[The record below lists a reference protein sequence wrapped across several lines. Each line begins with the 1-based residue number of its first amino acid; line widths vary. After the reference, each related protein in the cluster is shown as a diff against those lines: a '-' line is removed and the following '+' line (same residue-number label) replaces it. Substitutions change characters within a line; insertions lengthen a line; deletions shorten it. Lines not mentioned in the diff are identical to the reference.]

1 MQGDSHATAKLLS
14 EALPHIRRY
23 DGATIVIKLGG
34 YTVRNEEVLQA
45 FARDVVLMRQ
55 CNLKPVV
62 VHGGGPMINETLSRL
77 GVQSKFLDGRR
88 ISDRE
93 TVEVVEMVLSGS
105 VNKRIVQAI
114 NIQGGSAVGVSG
126 KDADLIVCKAAD
138 PELGLVGE
146 PVGINPD
153 LVTTLQAGG
162 HVPVIAPIGTGMG
175 GETYNVNGDTA
186 AGAIA
191 AGLQADRLLLLTD
204 VPGVRGRD
212 GKILPFLSPESAR
225 ELIADGVIEGGMIPK
240 TRTALDAVSEGV
252 RAVIIMDGQVPNACL
267 LELFTDKGYGTL
279 IGRRSI
285 KWKMKYS

>member
-34 YTVRNEEVLQA
+34 YTVRNDEVLQA

-77 GVQSKFLDGRR
+77 GVPSKFLDGRR
-88 ISDRE
+88 VSDRE

-114 NIQGGSAVGVSG
+114 NTQGGSAVGVSG

-153 LVTTLQAGG
+153 LVTTLQTGG

-175 GETYNVNGDTA
+175 GETYNINGDTA

-212 GKILPFLSPESAR
+212 GKILPFLEPEKAR
-225 ELIADGVIEGGMIPK
+225 ELISEGVIEGGMIPK

>member
-1 MQGDSHATAKLLS
+1 MQDRTAATAHLLS

-23 DGATIVIKLGG
+23 DGSTIVIKLGG
-34 YTVRNEEVLQA
+34 YTVLNDEVLQA
-45 FARDVVLMRQ
+45 FARDVALMRQ

-77 GVQSKFLDGRR
+77 GVESKFVDGRR

-114 NIQGGSAVGVSG
+114 NVQGGSAVGVSG
-126 KDADLIVCKAAD
+126 KDADLLVCRAAD
-138 PELGLVGE
+138 PALGLVGQ

-153 LVTTLQAGG
+153 LVTTLQSGG
-162 HVPVIAPIGTGMG
+162 YVPVIAPIGTGKG
-175 GETYNVNGDTA
+175 GETFNVNGDVA

-204 VPGVRGRD
+204 VPGVKGQD
-212 GKILPFLSPESAR
+212 GSIFPFLAPDDVKR
-225 ELIADGVIEGGMIPK
+225 LITQGVITDGMIPK
-240 TRTALDAVSEGV
+240 TQTAIDAVSEGV
-252 RAVIIMDGQVPNACL
+252 RAVIIMDGHRPNACPPRTIH
-267 LELFTDKGYGTL
+267 E
-279 IGRRSI
+279 
-285 KWKMKYS
+285 